1 MYILVAA
8 ILVKCAGDQCAINF
22 FHLVDVLVSVSNTRI
37 WLRILSIALEEEL
50 NVLDF
55 VLWLKYDYFYLA

>member
-8 ILVKCAGDQCAINF
+8 ILVKCAGDQRAINF